1 MDDDDDELR
10 EITSSLQDSDDRT
23 QELDRDRDRML
34 YMYFLLSPKPKT
46 LNSKP

>member
-34 YMYFLLSPKPKT
+34 YMYFLLSPKP
-46 LNSKP
+46 